1 MKTYYARIP
10 GTQLFIRVPRWLYNR
25 WPWCGVVQMP
35 NPFFKGKGCFDG
47 EPRRKRWSMCVRMV
61 AETWMML
68 GPQLDNVP
76 GTPICLPEKQ

>member
-1 MKTYYARIP
+1 MSASGIHPGHVIP
-10 GTQLFIRVPRWLYNR
+10 PRMTVEELLQHKAAIQR
-25 WPWCGVVQMP
+25 QAI
-35 NPFFKGKGCFDG
+35 PFFKGKGCFDG

-61 AETWMML
+61 AETWMMM